1 MDAAN
6 ESITLSNFYKGVI
19 EPQKTPLK
27 LWFPI
32 GMGIGLIMLL
42 GLLYGTYQTVFVGHH
57 TLANT
62 KEVPWNIFIVLYAY
76 AISSIG
82 LSYIASFGIV
92 LGFKKFDV
100 IAIRALYLAI
110 FIIIAGVLSVAADL
124 RQPLHGIWLI
134 LTTKPTSPLGIVA
147 VTINIYLLLIGLE
160 LYLLIK
166 KGHEGLLV
174 KIVAIAAFGMAL
186 IVHSYHGAIF
196 GLAYSRGF
204 WSGPYYP
211 IYFLLSA
218 LFCSSSII
226 LFVTYITYKA
236 TGHQITAKLE
246 DTLKTIGKL
255 LIYLLGAG
263 LFFLFWKMTTAWYFD
278 KPEGMLLLAGPYS
291 INFWVFEVL
300 IGYILPI
307 VIIALSRFDLK
318 WMAVAGFM
326 VMLGLFVSRY
336 DFIIVGQLIPYLGF
350 TPFGSDLGGSISE
363 YGLAEYFPNT
373 TEIVSAIGLVGIVV
387 TAYVLG
393 VKYLPLGM
401 DEMEKEGHEPHTK
414 IK

>member
-1 MDAAN
+1 MN
-6 ESITLSNFYKGVI
+6 NTNKTTLFNGIFQGII

-27 LWFPI
+27 LWFPLGMAI
-32 GMGIGLIMLL
+32 GFLMLL

-62 KEVPWNIFIVLYAY
+62 KEVPWNLFIVLYAY

-92 LGFKKFDV
+92 LGFKQFDV

-110 FIIIAGVLSVAADL
+110 FIIIAGVLSVVADM

-147 VTINIYLLLIGLE
+147 LTINLYLLLIGTE

-166 KGHEGLLV
+166 KGHEGKLV
-174 KIVAIAAFGMAL
+174 KIIAIAAFGTAL
-186 IVHSYHGAIF
+186 IVHSFHGAIF

-226 LFVTYITYKA
+226 LFVTYVTYKA
-236 TGHQITAKLE
+236 TGHKISAKLE
-246 DTLKTIGKL
+246 TTLKTIGKL
-255 LIYLLGAG
+255 LIYLLGTG
-263 LFFLFWKMTTAWYFD
+263 LFFLFWKMSTAWYFD
-278 KPEGMLLLAGPYS
+278 KPEGMLLIAGPYS

-300 IGYILPI
+300 LGYLFPIL
-307 VIIALSRFDLK
+307 IITLSRFDLK
-318 WMAVAGFM
+318 WMAVAGLM
-326 VMLGLFVSRY
+326 VMVGLFISRY
-336 DFIIVGQLIPYLGF
+336 DFIIVGQLTPYLGF
-350 TPFGSDLGGSISE
+350 TPFGSDLGGSLSK
-363 YGLAEYFPNT
+363 YGLAEYFPNK
-373 TEIVSAIGLVGIVV
+373 TEILTAIGMFGLVV

-393 VKYLPLGM
+393 VKYLPLGK
-401 DEMEKEGHEPHTK
+401 DELDGHEPHTEK
-414 IK
+414 A